1 MASDAWLRATTP
13 ASPARARRQASAFE
27 FHWGIPPPAAAPRTT
42 ALIAAVLPYSAAL
55 GPRRLQMQVGAG
67 VGVDFHAD
75 GDLDNTGRFPGHGLS
90 PSRWNSNDGWNSK
103 NVSRLARQIGRD
115 HVDLLFVKGDRD
127 LDHGAHP
134 APAPHP
140 GAKVDQSLLEIFRPL
155 PGQPRALALAGEIRL
170 VTTVAMARRQEAGD
184 LSGIDG
190 DLAFGGERG
199 RRWQRCVV
207 GAKIANVV
215 VGQVLDDRLHDP
227 RLAAAVAHEH
237 QLVLGEDIRL
247 ASQ

>member
-1 MASDAWLRATTP
+1 MAP
-13 ASPARARRQASAFE
+13 
-27 FHWGIPPPAAAPRTT
+27 IPR
-42 ALIAAVLPYSAAL
+42 
-55 GPRRLQMQVGAG
+55 
-67 VGVDFHAD
+67 
-75 GDLDNTGRFPGHGLS
+75 
-90 PSRWNSNDGWNSK
+90 
-103 NVSRLARQIGRD
+103 
-115 HVDLLFVKGDRD
+115 
-127 LDHGAHP
+127 
-134 APAPHP
+134 PAPHP

-237 QLVLGEDIRL
+237 QLVLGEDYPAGQPVTACSWWTRSL
-247 ASQ
+247 WRRDTRCMSGQSPAA